1 MTSGARGR
9 RSVWLAV
16 ALAGVVAAALATL
29 GLARAGATH
38 RTNSFDGS
46 CSLQGTVAFTP
57 PATNEQQPL
66 TADFKGPGTCSG
78 TLNGRE
84 VSDVKVHATNL
95 ARNVDGSCMRAETTE
110 PGTGTLTFPDGTTI
124 YTTVEFEFHGTA
136 GTLTFKGEISGEGS
150 GIGNF
155 ANDRGSPEIILQ
167 CGGEGVKSAP
177 LDIMLMGDTPLVSRH
192 RGSGGRRG
200 GGGRGRSDDGDRAR
214 KRRRHLRLRVRP
226 RRVRA
231 GRRTTFRFGVTTSS
245 GRRKNGATVRFAG
258 RRARSKRGRAR
269 ITVTLRRRGRHMA
282 RATRR
287 GYGSARRA
295 VIVR

>member
-1 MTSGARGR
+1 MGSRAGGR
-9 RSVWLAV
+9 RVVWLV
-16 ALAGVVAAALATL
+16 AGLVGALAAALAVL
-29 GLARAGATH
+29 GLAPAGATH

-46 CSLQGTVAFTP
+46 CSLKGTVKFTP
-57 PATNEQQPL
+57 PATGEQQPL

-84 VSDVKVHATNL
+84 VSNVKVTATNL
-95 ARNVDGSCMRAETTE
+95 ARNVDGSCNRAQTTE
-110 PGTGTLTFPDGTTI
+110 PGAGTITFPDGTTI
-124 YTTVEFEFHGTA
+124 YQAVEFSFVATD
-136 GTLTFKGEISGEGS
+136 GTLTFKGEVSGEGS

-155 ANDRGSPEIILQ
+155 LTDRSSPDTVQQ
-167 CGGEGVKSAP
+167 CSGEGLKSAP
-177 LDIMLMGDTPLVSRH
+177 LDIMLMSDSPFVSRH
-192 RGSGGRRG
+192 HGSGGRGGGG
-200 GGGRGRSDDGDRAR
+200 GGGRPDGDGAR
-214 KRRRHLRLRVRP
+214 KRRRHLRLAVRP

-231 GRRTTFRFGVTTSS
+231 GRRTTFRFRVTTSS

-295 VIVR
+295 VVVR